1 MLDMPPLWM
10 IWRSILW
17 KNFFTWTHIRDTQ
30 HDKQSNMTILISK
43 EQKTQNT
50 KTKKIQA
57 LMLQSPTKNLQVKWF
72 QASKEFFLLKLWIKD
87 KNNKLR
93 IKYLMESTILAKVRV
108 IIKILLKI
116 KTKTPNQILWKQI
129 IVAWWTSNKTL
140 THWKWST
147 TWVVKTTATTFLRV
161 DQIKWIQ
168 KSPKEENQT
177 TVTTLTFKATTILY
191 CHL

>member
-10 IWRSILW
+10 TWRLISW
-17 KNFFTWTHIRDTQ
+17 KSFFIWTHIRDIQ
-30 HDKQSNMTILISK
+30 PDKPSNMTILISK

-50 KTKKIQA
+50 KTKKIPA
-57 LMLQSPTKNLQVKWF
+57 SMLQSPTKNLQVKWF
-72 QASKEFFLLKLWIKD
+72 PASKEFFLLKLWIKD

-93 IKYLMESTILAKVRV
+93 IKCQRESTILAKVRV
-108 IIKILLKI
+108 IIKILSKI
-116 KTKTPNQILWKQI
+116 KTKTRSQILWKLI

-140 THWKWST
+140 IHWRWST
-147 TWVVKTTATTFLRV
+147 TWVVKTTATTFLRA